1 MVQHTDDSGGSG
13 YGTMVVIDVDRGQK
27 GWCYNGN
34 VDVGWGA
41 GKYRYWDVTAQRL
54 WQQRQWRDVDAD
66 GFI

>member
-34 VDVGWGA
+34 VDVG
-41 GKYRYWDVTAQRL
+41 
-54 WQQRQWRDVDAD
+54 
-66 GFI
+66 